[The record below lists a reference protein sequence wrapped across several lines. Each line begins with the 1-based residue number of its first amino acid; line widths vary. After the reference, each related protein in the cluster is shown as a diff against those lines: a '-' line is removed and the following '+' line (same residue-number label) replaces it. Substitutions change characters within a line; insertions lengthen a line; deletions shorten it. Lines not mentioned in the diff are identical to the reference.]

1 MHIILGGTGQVGSAT
16 ARSLLEQG
24 EPVTVVTRDS
34 NNGAALHALGAT
46 MAEADIRDIS
56 ALRAIFQTG
65 RRAML
70 INPPAD
76 PSTDTDREE
85 RKNSAAIIE
94 ALTGSGLEKVVLA
107 STYGARPGERCG
119 DLTVLHEM
127 EEKLRAQPIPA
138 ALNRGAY
145 YMSNWAGMIGTACE
159 SGILPSFFPAGM
171 TLPMVAP
178 EDLGQAAAKRLLS
191 STDDVGIVSV
201 EGPERYA
208 PTDVAEALGRAL
220 NTDVTVDT
228 VPRDQWLETFVAFGF
243 SDAAAAS
250 YACMTAA
257 VVDGEASA
265 AVGDVERGE
274 TTLRTYIANLLALP
288 VTP

>member
-1 MHIILGGTGQVGSAT
+1 MHIILGGTGQVGSAAAQT
-16 ARSLLEQG
+16 LLGQG

-46 MAEADIRDIS
+46 IAEADIRDIS
-56 ALRAIFQTG
+56 TLRTIFQTG
-65 RRAML
+65 RRATL

-85 RKNSAAIIE
+85 RKNSAAIVE
-94 ALTGSGLEKVVLA
+94 ALAGTGLEKVVLA
-107 STYGARPGERCG
+107 STYGARPGKRCG
-119 DLTVLHEM
+119 DLTVLHEL

-138 ALNRGAY
+138 AINRGAY
-145 YMSNWAGMIGTACE
+145 YMSNWAGMIGTVRE
-159 SGILPSFFPAGM
+159 SGILPSFFPADM
-171 TLPMVAP
+171 ALPMVAP

-191 STDDVGIVSV
+191 STDDVGIVSI
-201 EGPERYA
+201 EGPERYSPA
-208 PTDVAEALGRAL
+208 DVADAFSRVLKSR
-220 NTDVTVDT
+220 VKVDT

-257 VVDGEASA
+257 VVDGEASV
-265 AVGDVERGE
+265 AVGDIVCGE

-288 VTP
+288 GAP